1 MVKVVIPRHKSVSKS
16 GQVFTVYCIE
26 VYLNGKCYRTE
37 KRYRDFYNFH
47 KGIKKYTETP
57 QFPPKKV
64 RNSNSRVIEERRS
77 TLENYL
83 QEMIINEYTRD
94 QTFHFLSIPI
104 DLSDPKENCHDHP
117 SLKLQSLVKFNN
129 EMFSSPSHSSG
140 SSSTSSLPDIVL
152 KGTLDAF
159 YSKNE
164 DSSFYKF

>member
-1 MVKVVIPRHKSVSKS
+1 
-16 GQVFTVYCIE
+16 
-26 VYLNGKCYRTE
+26 
-37 KRYRDFYNFH
+37 
-47 KGIKKYTETP
+47 
-57 QFPPKKV
+57 
-64 RNSNSRVIEERRS
+64 
-77 TLENYL
+77 
-83 QEMIINEYTRD
+83 MIINEYTRD

-104 DLSDPKENCHDHP
+104 DLSDPKENCQDHP